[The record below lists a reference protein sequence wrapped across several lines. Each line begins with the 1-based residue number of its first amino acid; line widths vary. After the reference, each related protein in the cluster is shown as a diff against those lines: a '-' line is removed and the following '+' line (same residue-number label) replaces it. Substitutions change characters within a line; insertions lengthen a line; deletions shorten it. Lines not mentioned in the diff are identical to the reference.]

1 MPVMIVCQF
10 KGKARGGLGS
20 EFQLLDDILEFT
32 SPLLFAGTLFALY
45 SQVAILFRAL
55 TLNGPQAPSLRR
67 TIDNRGKWNFL
78 ARRNHWKYLS
88 VTEIIPRR

>member
-32 SPLLFAGTLFALY
+32 LRSFSRAPY
-45 SQVAILFRAL
+45 SRYILKSQF
-55 TLNGPQAPSLRR
+55 SS
-67 TIDNRGKWNFL
+67 
-78 ARRNHWKYLS
+78 AR
-88 VTEIIPRR
+88 